1 MTLNFYRSKL
11 FWIAAAALLI
21 AGYNGLKDMMSVY
34 KTDFGNGVIIYADD
48 YVDTGRWVFDC
59 EYSRL
64 VSREPLPVPFDELE
78 RTEEFNIWDGYLKTA
93 DQQPAKEALAAITS
107 VPHWY
112 KNLRYL
118 YSGLD
123 DYSDLSAHIFDLVAE
138 HAGRSWGGG
147 SPSISQLLRQDSG
160 LYLVYRTLRPRNL
173 RGLRQGVSSRHQK
186 LPCAA
191 MNPQKVK

>member
-11 FWIAAAALLI
+11 LWIAAAVLLI
-21 AGYNGLKDMMSVY
+21 AGYYELKDMMSVY

-48 YVDTGRWVFDC
+48 YVKTGRWVFDC
-59 EYSRL
+59 EHTRL
-64 VSREPLPVPFDELE
+64 ISRESLPVPFSDLE
-78 RTEEFNIWDGYLKTA
+78 RTEEFDIWDGYLKTA

-112 KNLRYL
+112 ENLRYL

-138 HAGRSWGGG
+138 HAGRSWGVGVRQSLSYYG
-147 SPSISQLLRQDSG
+147 KTQGFTLSIEPYDPETYVDYDKAFQ
-160 LYLVYRTLRPRNL
+160 
-173 RGLRQGVSSRHQK
+173 
-186 LPCAA
+186 AA
-191 MNPQKVK
+191 IKSCPAPQ